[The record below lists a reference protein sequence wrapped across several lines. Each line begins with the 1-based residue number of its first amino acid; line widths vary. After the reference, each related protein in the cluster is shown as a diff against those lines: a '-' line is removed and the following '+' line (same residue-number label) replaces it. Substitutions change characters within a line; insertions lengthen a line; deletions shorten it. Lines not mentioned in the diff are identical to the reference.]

1 MTNSIRP
8 GVIGE
13 LAGRRAKSLPLGRR
27 PVELRGSVL
36 KLRQGYVRWLEM
48 EWSEGIVR

>member
-8 GVIGE
+8 GDTGE
-13 LAGRRAKSLPLGRR
+13 LAGRRAKPLPLGRG
-27 PVELRGSVL
+27 PAELMGSVI
-36 KLRQGYVRWLEM
+36 KLWQGYVRWLEM

>member
-13 LAGRRAKSLPLGRR
+13 LAGRRAKPVPEPGES
-27 PVELRGSVL
+27 VELRGSVL

>member
-8 GVIGE
+8 GDTGE
-13 LAGRRAKSLPLGRR
+13 LAGRRAKPLPIERR
-27 PVELRGSVL
+27 PVELRGSVS